1 MNPALRDSAA
11 HVFIGSID
19 NPGLGDEDAHHLL
32 RVLRVKE
39 GDPVTVTDGAGRWMS
54 VSIGKDGSIR
64 PIGEV
69 VVEAAPKWRLRIAF
83 SLVKGDRPEWTI
95 QKLTELGID
104 EIIVLGDLER
114 SVVRWETKRAEKN
127 LQRLRTVARE
137 AAMQSRR
144 VWLPTVSGMQDL
156 ATIEDVYIADPA
168 GEPISGSHRTLAIG
182 PEGGFTDSEKKIG
195 VGLVS
200 LGDNVL
206 RAETAAM
213 SAAVLMSSC
222 RTKGN

>member
-11 HVFIGSID
+11 HVFLEAID
-19 NPGLGDEDAHHLL
+19 NPVLGDEDAHHLL
-32 RVLRVKE
+32 RVLRLGE
-39 GDPVTVTDGAGRWMS
+39 SDPVTVTDGAGRWMTAL
-54 VSIGKDGSIR
+54 VGKDGSVE
-64 PIGEV
+64 PTSEV
-69 VVEAAPKWRLRIAF
+69 VVEAAPKWRLTIAF

-127 LQRLRTVARE
+127 LQRLRLVARE

-144 VWLPTVSGMQDL
+144 VWLPIVSGLRDL
-156 ATIEDVYIADPA
+156 ATIDDLYIADPA
-168 GEPISGSHRTLAIG
+168 GAQISGSHRTLAIG
-182 PEGGFTDSEKKIG
+182 PEGGFTDIEKKTG

-206 RAETAAM
+206 RAETAAI

-222 RTKGN
+222 RTKEG

>member
-1 MNPALRDSAA
+1 
-11 HVFIGSID
+11 
-19 NPGLGDEDAHHLL
+19 
-32 RVLRVKE
+32 
-39 GDPVTVTDGAGRWMS
+39 
-54 VSIGKDGSIR
+54 
-64 PIGEV
+64 
-69 VVEAAPKWRLRIAF
+69 
-83 SLVKGDRPEWTI
+83 
-95 QKLTELGID
+95 KLTELGID

-156 ATIEDVYIADPA
+156 ATIEDAYIADPA